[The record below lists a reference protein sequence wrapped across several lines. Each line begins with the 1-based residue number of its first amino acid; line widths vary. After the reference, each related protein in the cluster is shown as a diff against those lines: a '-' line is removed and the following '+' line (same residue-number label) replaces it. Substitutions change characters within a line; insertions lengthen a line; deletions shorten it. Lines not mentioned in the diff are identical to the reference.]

1 MLETHTEMI
10 TKLNDDLTRYKE
22 KMETKHET
30 LAERVRE
37 RGQTLTT
44 LQEEIEKT
52 NKNIKRKRQ
61 HEAENDGVRKH
72 LVIQANQESKIEE

>member
-1 MLETHTEMI
+1 MLETHTEQI
-10 TKLNDDLTRYKE
+10 TKLTDDLTRYKE

-52 NKNIKRKRQ
+52 NKNIRRKRQ
-61 HEAENDGVRKH
+61 HEAENDGVRKN
-72 LVIQANQESKIEE
+72 LVVQANTESKMEE

>member
-1 MLETHTEMI
+1 MLETHTEKI

-52 NKNIKRKRQ
+52 NKNIRRKRQ
-61 HEAENDGVRKH
+61 HEAENDGVRKN
-72 LVIQANQESKIEE
+72 LVVQANTESKMEE

>member
-1 MLETHTEMI
+1 MLETHTEQI
-10 TKLNDDLTRYKE
+10 TKLTDDLTRYKE

-52 NKNIKRKRQ
+52 NKNLRRKRQ
-61 HEAENDGVRKH
+61 HEAENHGLRKN
-72 LVIQANQESKIEE
+72 LVVQANTESKIEE

>member
-1 MLETHTEMI
+1 MLETHTEQI
-10 TKLNDDLTRYKE
+10 TKLTDDLTRYKE

-52 NKNIKRKRQ
+52 NKNIRRKRQ
-61 HEAENDGVRKH
+61 HEAENDGVRKN
-72 LVIQANQESKIEE
+72 LVVQANKESKMEE

>member
-72 LVIQANQESKIEE
+72 LVIQAN